1 MQPEKETPAPILFIH
16 KGNSDYLRYTV
27 EAARLSNPGK
37 AIIFLGDASN
47 AYLRDLGV
55 RHVHFMEYNQG
66 PEIDAFHRV
75 YQPVKGAQ
83 HGRDEWLKFVF
94 QRWYHIHHFIQAER
108 IDRFWTFDSDTI
120 ILGDLAAQEEKFKGF
135 DCTEQC
141 EGICMNGYIGSRRVV
156 KGYVQKMNELF
167 TRPEYLRKQ
176 QADFAD
182 KPGLAF
188 TEMRAYETY
197 KAEDHVKTF
206 HLQNALHDETY
217 DDCICM
223 AHGMETYDA
232 PLYDRLLKKMY
243 WRADGEIFFRRRS
256 DGKFLKVNTLNMSWV
271 PTYLYP
277 RILKIAARKRA
288 AGRATGPEPTAADL
302 NVLPIHPPLAH
313 RSKAA
318 LNTVKVLLAKTRS
331 WMGA

>member
-1 MQPEKETPAPILFIH
+1 MQQPKETPAPILFIH

-37 AIIFLGDASN
+37 EIIFLGDASN
-47 AYLRDLGV
+47 AYLKDLGA
-55 RHVHFMEYNQG
+55 RHVNLMDYNRG
-66 PEIDAFHRV
+66 PEIETFYQV
-75 YQPVKGAQ
+75 YQSVKGAR
-83 HGRDEWLKFVF
+83 HGKDEWLKFVF
-94 QRWYHIHHFIQAER
+94 QRWYHIYHFIEAEK

-120 ILGDLAAQEEKFKGF
+120 ILCDLAGQEEKFTGF

-156 KGYVQKMNELF
+156 RGYVQKMNELF
-167 TRPEYLRKQ
+167 ARPGYLQKH

-182 KPGLAF
+182 NPGFAF

-206 HLQNALHDETY
+206 HLQRVLRDETF
-217 DDCICM
+217 DDCICV
-223 AHGMETYDA
+223 AHGMETYDT
-232 PLYDRLLKKMY
+232 PLNDRRLKKMY
-243 WRADGEIFFRRRS
+243 WRADGEIFFRRQA
-256 DGKFLKVNTLNMSWV
+256 DGKFLKANTLNMSWV

-277 RILKIAARKRA
+277 RIIKIAARKYA
-288 AGRATGPEPTAADL
+288 AGGATGAAPEMR
-302 NVLPIHPPLAH
+302 VLPIHPPLAY

-318 LNTVKVLLAKTRS
+318 LNTVKVLLAKTRH
-331 WMGA
+331 WIGQ